1 MVKLSVAGTEAQFRP
16 EKSIFFKG
24 IRKCPAA
31 DVAEMETFLIL
42 ANVLKEFSL
51 RIPPGDRRE
60 IGTQYEAG
68 TGFIRHPKPYKVIAQ
83 KRE

>member
-1 MVKLSVAGTEAQFRP
+1 M
-16 EKSIFFKG
+16 FFKG